1 MTEEKPYF
9 FSIIIPA
16 HNEEKYLGV
25 TLSHVQNLEYPKDC
39 FEVWIIENGSTDK
52 TIEIAKSYETE
63 NVFVVSSLEKGVSH
77 AKNLGLQKISPKSD
91 WTILLDADT
100 ALQKS
105 FLADLNA
112 FLKNR
117 SKKNYT
123 VGTTSVRPLENQKWR
138 SRAWLR
144 FYDIVH
150 KYGKVSLAIQIARSD
165 LVSKVKF
172 DPALSLGEDL
182 QFIKELRRFGKFFYF
197 PTRHVLTSVR
207 RFEQIGWTKLFLK
220 WTWDSIVWRFYD
232 VRKMDYP
239 VIR

>member
-1 MTEEKPYF
+1 MTEEKPFF

-16 HNEEKYLGV
+16 HNEEKCLGV

-39 FEVWIIENGSTDK
+39 FEAWIIENGSIDK
-52 TIEIAKSYETE
+52 TIEIAKSYVTE
-63 NVFVVSSLEKGVSH
+63 NVFVVNSTEKGVSR

-100 ALQKS
+100 VLQKK
-105 FLADLNA
+105 FLIDLNA
-112 FLKNR
+112 FLKKR
-117 SKKNYT
+117 SGKNYT

-138 SRAWLR
+138 SRIWLG
-144 FYDIVH
+144 FYNMVH
-150 KYGKVSLAIQIARSD
+150 KFGEASLAIQVMRSD
-165 LVSKVKF
+165 LRANVKF
-172 DPALSLGEDL
+172 NNELSLGEDL
-182 QFIKELRRFGKFFYF
+182 QFIKDLRKFGKFFYF

-232 VRKMDYP
+232 VRKKEYP